1 MMEFRTASMEYI
13 ERMCEI
19 TEDAKRQLR
28 SMGLDQWQKGY
39 PSREVW
45 LKDIQDGCTYLA
57 VDDGEVQG
65 IFAFQTTP
73 DPSYEEIDGAWLT
86 DGAYA
91 SMHRVCVADG
101 CKGKAWPVRCLP
113 KDSSWPGNWD
123 FRL

>member
-57 VDDGEVQG
+57 VDDGNGAHRSV
-65 IFAFQTTP
+65 IRDHHPARVD
-73 DPSYEEIDGAWLT
+73 DPASGRLDGALPLMEVLGQAAVMLRAK
-86 DGAYA
+86 D
-91 SMHRVCVADG
+91 HE
-101 CKGKAWPVRCLP
+101 KAQPP
-113 KDSSWPGNWD
+113 
-123 FRL
+123 